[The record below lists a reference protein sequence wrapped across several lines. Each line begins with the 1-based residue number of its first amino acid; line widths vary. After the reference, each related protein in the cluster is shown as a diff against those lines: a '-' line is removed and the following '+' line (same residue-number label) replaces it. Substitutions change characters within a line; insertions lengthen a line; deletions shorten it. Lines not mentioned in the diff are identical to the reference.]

1 MSQMYELV
9 PHRRH
14 KNKERP
20 SHGKGQPPKKAPKK
34 YPTKPKGKSHR
45 HEKDLPNDMFL
56 LSNEPHH
63 TTSESAFDAYIR
75 NFVWNKM
82 KDMMDDAFLSHLL
95 YILDHVDDVT
105 FRYKLY
111 SETDKYVFINKNRD
125 FDECI
130 FILRNRFIIMLY
142 NEEGFSFSPC
152 MDLYLMNI
160 VIQNVIRSLWL
171 AMTDRTVDSVN
182 EFTIL
187 PTKQMEKEQYESH
200 PLRDLIP
207 FERLE
212 DRYDDYS
219 DSDDDW

>member
-45 HEKDLPNDMFL
+45 HEKDVPNDMFL
-56 LSNEPHH
+56 LINEPHH
-63 TTSESAFDAYIR
+63 TTSESAFDLYIR
-75 NFVWNKM
+75 NFVWKKLIQM
-82 KDMMDDAFLSHLL
+82 VDDDFLSHFL
-95 YILDHVDDVT
+95 YILGDTNNSIFKYKPARESEQYILTDTNLDI
-105 FRYKLY
+105 RY
-111 SETDKYVFINKNRD
+111 
-125 FDECI
+125 CI
-130 FILRNRFIIMLY
+130 DMLRHQIVLMLY

-171 AMTDRTVDSVN
+171 AMTDRTVDSVD

-187 PTKQMEKEQYESH
+187 PEKQMEKEQYESH